1 MAPNSLRDDYREDD
15 DGDDDEDDDAVVS
28 IYKYTYLLCVMRC

>member
-28 IYKYTYLLCVMRC
+28 IYKYTYLLCVMHC

>member
-28 IYKYTYLLCVMRC
+28 ICKYIYLLCVMRC